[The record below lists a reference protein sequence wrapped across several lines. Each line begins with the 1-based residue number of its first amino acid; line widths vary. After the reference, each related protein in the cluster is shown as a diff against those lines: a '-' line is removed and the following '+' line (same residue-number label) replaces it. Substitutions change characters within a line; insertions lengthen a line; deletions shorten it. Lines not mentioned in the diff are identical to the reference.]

1 MRLPSSAT
9 PAERKMSHKQLIQKN
24 VAALL
29 HGTRRNC
36 RSSLEGQIFQ
46 KKYLRFKT
54 GTTI

>member
-9 PAERKMSHKQLIQKN
+9 PAERRMYHKQLIQKN